1 MLTLLMLEKGG
12 GMFLNVD
19 MLTLG
24 RGGIGEHRSGVK
36 MIKMIIKS
44 GFPPP
49 LTIPDF
55 IHRETRCFIKAN
67 KFCTAIIVSKK
78 VGIFLHAVRSYY
90 KICITTTFKT

>member
-1 MLTLLMLEKGG
+1 
-12 GMFLNVD
+12 MFLNVD

-24 RGGIGEHRSGVK
+24 RGGIGEHRSRVK

-44 GFPPP
+44 G
-49 LTIPDF
+49 F

-78 VGIFLHAVRSYY
+78 AAILLYTVQTRQQ
-90 KICITTTFKT
+90 T

>member
-12 GMFLNVD
+12 GMLLNVD

-24 RGGIGEHRSGVK
+24 RGGIGEHRSRVK
-36 MIKMIIKS
+36 MMQMIIIS
-44 GFPPP
+44 GSPP

-78 VGIFLHAVRSYY
+78 AGILLYKDQTYY
-90 KICITTTFKT
+90 KICITTKFKT

>member
-24 RGGIGEHRSGVK
+24 RGGIGEHRSRVK

-44 GFPPP
+44 GSPPSP
-49 LTIPDF
+49 YPTLFTERPD
-55 IHRETRCFIKAN
+55 
-67 KFCTAIIVSKK
+67 VS
-78 VGIFLHAVRSYY
+78 
-90 KICITTTFKT
+90 

>member
-1 MLTLLMLEKGG
+1 
-12 GMFLNVD
+12 MFLNVD

-24 RGGIGEHRSGVK
+24 RGGIGEHRSRVK

-49 LTIPDF
+49 SPYPTLLRE
-55 IHRETRCFIKAN
+55 RETRCFIKAN

-78 VGIFLHAVRSYY
+78 AGILLYTVQTYY
-90 KICITTTFKT
+90 KICITTKFKT